1 MNRVAF
7 NIFGFNVYYYS
18 LCILLGVIVAYIL
31 ITREGKKQGLPK
43 EFISD
48 LIFYTLIIGILGA
61 RVYYCV
67 FNLDYY
73 LANPSEILKI
83 YNGGLAIHGGVIA
96 GLIFVYFYTKK
107 KNVSFIKILDI
118 VAPAVII
125 AQSFGRWGNFF
136 NQEAHGPE
144 VARSVLEG
152 FKIIPKFV
160 IDGMNIAG
168 TYYQPTFYYEFL
180 WCLLGFV
187 ILLCVRKFYE
197 YLKVGQ
203 LTGIYLMWYG
213 IGRFFV
219 ESLRT
224 DSLMLKEFKVAQI
237 VSVIMFVVGLIMLIL
252 GFKGSKFEN
261 RYDDYEIEDIKF

>member
-31 ITREGKKQGLPK
+31 ITREGKKQGLTK
-43 EFISD
+43 EFTSD

-107 KNVSFIKILDI
+107 KYVSFIKILDI

-136 NQEAHGPE
+136 NQEAHGGITTYQNLKNMHIPE
-144 VARSVLEG
+144 FIINGMHIEG
-152 FKIIPKFV
+152 K
-160 IDGMNIAG
+160 
-168 TYYQPTFYYEFL
+168 YYYPTFFFESI
-180 WCLLGFV
+180 WCLIGFI
-187 ILLCVRKFYE
+187 ILMIARRNKNLRKGFQIGFYF
-197 YLKVGQ
+197 
-203 LTGIYLMWYG
+203 IWYG
-213 IGRFFV
+213 IGRFFI
-219 ESLRT
+219 EAFRT
-224 DSLMLKEFKVAQI
+224 DSLMFFGLKIAQI
-237 VSVIMFVVGLIMLIL
+237 VSLIGIII
-252 GFKGSKFEN
+252 GIIIIVTN
-261 RYDDYEIEDIKF
+261 RNKKYYNEMEVK

>member
-31 ITREGKKQGLPK
+31 ITREGKKQGLQK

-136 NQEAHGPE
+136 NQEAHGGITTYQNLKNMHIPE
-144 VARSVLEG
+144 FIINGMHIEG
-152 FKIIPKFV
+152 K
-160 IDGMNIAG
+160 
-168 TYYQPTFYYEFL
+168 YYYPTFFFESI
-180 WCLLGFV
+180 WCLIGFI
-187 ILLCVRKFYE
+187 ILMIARKNKNLKKGFQIGFYF
-197 YLKVGQ
+197 
-203 LTGIYLMWYG
+203 IWYG
-213 IGRFFV
+213 IGRFFI
-219 ESLRT
+219 ETLRT
-224 DSLMLKEFKVAQI
+224 DSLMFFGLKIAQI
-237 VSVIMFVVGLIMLIL
+237 VSLIGIII
-252 GFKGSKFEN
+252 GIIIIVTN
-261 RYDDYEIEDIKF
+261 RNKKYYNEMEVK

>member
-18 LCILLGVIVAYIL
+18 LCILLGVLVAYIL
-31 ITREGKKQGLPK
+31 ITREGKKQGLQK

-136 NQEAHGPE
+136 NQEAHGGITTYQNLKNMHIPE
-144 VARSVLEG
+144 FIINGMHIEG
-152 FKIIPKFV
+152 K
-160 IDGMNIAG
+160 
-168 TYYQPTFYYEFL
+168 YYYPTFFFESI
-180 WCLLGFV
+180 WCLIGFI
-187 ILLCVRKFYE
+187 ILMIARKNKNLRKGFQIGFYF
-197 YLKVGQ
+197 
-203 LTGIYLMWYG
+203 IWYG
-213 IGRFFV
+213 IGRFFI
-219 ESLRT
+219 ETLRT
-224 DSLMLKEFKVAQI
+224 DSLMFFGLKIAQI
-237 VSVIMFVVGLIMLIL
+237 VSLIGIII
-252 GFKGSKFEN
+252 GIIIIVTN
-261 RYDDYEIEDIKF
+261 RNKKYYNEMEVK

>member
-96 GLIFVYFYTKK
+96 GLVFVYFYTKK
-107 KNVSFIKILDI
+107 KNISFIKILDI
-118 VAPAVII
+118 IAPAVII

-136 NQEAHGPE
+136 NQEAHGEITTYQNLKNMHIPE
-144 VARSVLEG
+144 FIINGMHIEG
-152 FKIIPKFV
+152 K
-160 IDGMNIAG
+160 
-168 TYYQPTFYYEFL
+168 YYYPTFFFESI
-180 WCLLGFV
+180 WCLIGFI
-187 ILLCVRKFYE
+187 ILMIARKNKNLRKGFQIGFYF
-197 YLKVGQ
+197 
-203 LTGIYLMWYG
+203 IWYG
-213 IGRFFV
+213 IGRFFI
-219 ESLRT
+219 EALRT
-224 DSLMLKEFKVAQI
+224 DSLMFFGLKIAQI
-237 VSVIMFVVGLIMLIL
+237 VSLIGIII
-252 GFKGSKFEN
+252 GIIIIVTN
-261 RYDDYEIEDIKF
+261 RNKKYYNEMEVK

>member
-18 LCILLGVIVAYIL
+18 LCILLGVVVAYIL

-136 NQEAHGPE
+136 NQEAYGGITTYQNLKNMHIPE
-144 VARSVLEG
+144 FIINGMHIEG
-152 FKIIPKFV
+152 K
-160 IDGMNIAG
+160 
-168 TYYQPTFYYEFL
+168 YYYPTFFFESI
-180 WCLLGFV
+180 WCLIGFI
-187 ILLCVRKFYE
+187 ILMIARKNKNLRKGFQIGFYF
-197 YLKVGQ
+197 
-203 LTGIYLMWYG
+203 IWYG
-213 IGRFFV
+213 IGRFFI
-219 ESLRT
+219 EALRT
-224 DSLMLKEFKVAQI
+224 DSLMFFGLKIAQI
-237 VSVIMFVVGLIMLIL
+237 VSLIGIII
-252 GFKGSKFEN
+252 GIIIIVTN
-261 RYDDYEIEDIKF
+261 RNKKYYNEMEVK

>member
-18 LCILLGVIVAYIL
+18 LCILLGVLVAYIL
-31 ITREGKKQGLPK
+31 ITREGKKQGLQK

-136 NQEAHGPE
+136 NQEAHGGITTYQNLKNMHIPE
-144 VARSVLEG
+144 FIINGMHIEG
-152 FKIIPKFV
+152 K
-160 IDGMNIAG
+160 
-168 TYYQPTFYYEFL
+168 YYYPTFFFESI
-180 WCLLGFV
+180 WCLIGFI
-187 ILLCVRKFYE
+187 ILMFVRRNKNLRKGFQIGFYF
-197 YLKVGQ
+197 
-203 LTGIYLMWYG
+203 IWYG
-213 IGRFFV
+213 IGRFFI
-219 ESLRT
+219 EALRT
-224 DSLMLKEFKVAQI
+224 DSLMFFNLKIAQI
-237 VSVIMFVVGLIMLIL
+237 VSLIGIII
-252 GFKGSKFEN
+252 GIIIIVTN
-261 RYDDYEIEDIKF
+261 RNKKYYNEMEVK

>member
-31 ITREGKKQGLPK
+31 ITREGKKQGLTK
-43 EFISD
+43 EFTSD

-136 NQEAHGPE
+136 NQEAHGGITTYQNLKNMHIPE
-144 VARSVLEG
+144 FIINGVYIEG
-152 FKIIPKFV
+152 K
-160 IDGMNIAG
+160 
-168 TYYQPTFYYEFL
+168 YYYPTFFFESI
-180 WCLLGFV
+180 WCLIGFI
-187 ILLCVRKFYE
+187 ILMIARKNKNLRKGFQIGFYF
-197 YLKVGQ
+197 
-203 LTGIYLMWYG
+203 IWYG
-213 IGRFFV
+213 IGRFFI
-219 ESLRT
+219 EALRT
-224 DSLMLKEFKVAQI
+224 DSLMFFNLKIAQI
-237 VSVIMFVVGLIMLIL
+237 ISLVGIII
-252 GFKGSKFEN
+252 GIIIIVTN
-261 RYDDYEIEDIKF
+261 RNKKYYNEMEVK

>member
-107 KNVSFIKILDI
+107 RNVSFIKILDI

-136 NQEAHGPE
+136 NQEAHGGITTYQNLKNMHIPE
-144 VARSVLEG
+144 FIINGMHIEG
-152 FKIIPKFV
+152 K
-160 IDGMNIAG
+160 
-168 TYYQPTFYYEFL
+168 YYYPTFFFESI
-180 WCLLGFV
+180 WCLIGFI
-187 ILLCVRKFYE
+187 ILMIARKNKNLRKGFQIGFYF
-197 YLKVGQ
+197 
-203 LTGIYLMWYG
+203 IWYG
-213 IGRFFV
+213 IGRFFIEV
-219 ESLRT
+219 LRT
-224 DSLMLKEFKVAQI
+224 DSLMFFNLKIAQI
-237 VSVIMFVVGLIMLIL
+237 VSLIGIII
-252 GFKGSKFEN
+252 GIIIIVTN
-261 RYDDYEIEDIKF
+261 RNKKYYNEMEVK

>member
-31 ITREGKKQGLPK
+31 ITREGKKQGLTK
-43 EFISD
+43 EFTSD

-118 VAPAVII
+118 IAPAVII

-136 NQEAHGPE
+136 NQEAHGEITTYQNLKNMHIPE
-144 VARSVLEG
+144 FIINGMHIEG
-152 FKIIPKFV
+152 K
-160 IDGMNIAG
+160 
-168 TYYQPTFYYEFL
+168 YYYPTFFFESI
-180 WCLLGFV
+180 WCLIGFI
-187 ILLCVRKFYE
+187 ILMIARRNKNLRKGFQIGFYF
-197 YLKVGQ
+197 
-203 LTGIYLMWYG
+203 IWYG
-213 IGRFFV
+213 IGRFFI
-219 ESLRT
+219 EALRT
-224 DSLMLKEFKVAQI
+224 DSLMFFGLKIAQI
-237 VSVIMFVVGLIMLIL
+237 VSLIGIII
-252 GFKGSKFEN
+252 GIIIIVTN
-261 RYDDYEIEDIKF
+261 RNKKYYNEMEVK

>member
-107 KNVSFIKILDI
+107 RNVSFIKILDI

-136 NQEAHGPE
+136 NQEAHGGITTYQNLKNMHIPE
-144 VARSVLEG
+144 FIINGMHIEG
-152 FKIIPKFV
+152 K
-160 IDGMNIAG
+160 
-168 TYYQPTFYYEFL
+168 YYYPTFFFESI
-180 WCLLGFV
+180 WCLIGFI
-187 ILLCVRKFYE
+187 ILMFVRRNKNLRKGFQIGFYF
-197 YLKVGQ
+197 
-203 LTGIYLMWYG
+203 IWYG
-213 IGRFFV
+213 IGRFFI
-219 ESLRT
+219 EALRT
-224 DSLMLKEFKVAQI
+224 DSLMFFNLKIAQI
-237 VSVIMFVVGLIMLIL
+237 VSLIGIII
-252 GFKGSKFEN
+252 GIIIIVTN
-261 RYDDYEIEDIKF
+261 RNKKYYNEMEVK

>member
-31 ITREGKKQGLPK
+31 ITREGKKQGLTK
-43 EFISD
+43 EFTSD

-136 NQEAHGPE
+136 NQEAHGGITTYQNLKHMHIPE
-144 VARSVLEG
+144 FIIHGMHIEG
-152 FKIIPKFV
+152 K
-160 IDGMNIAG
+160 
-168 TYYQPTFYYEFL
+168 YYYPTFFFESI
-180 WCLLGFV
+180 WCLIGFI
-187 ILLCVRKFYE
+187 ILMIARKNKNLRKGFQIGFYF
-197 YLKVGQ
+197 
-203 LTGIYLMWYG
+203 IWYG
-213 IGRFFV
+213 IGRFFI
-219 ESLRT
+219 EALRT
-224 DSLMLKEFKVAQI
+224 DSLMFFNLKIAQI
-237 VSVIMFVVGLIMLIL
+237 VSLVGIII
-252 GFKGSKFEN
+252 GIIIIVTN
-261 RYDDYEIEDIKF
+261 RNKKYYNEMEVK

>member
-31 ITREGKKQGLPK
+31 ITREGKKQGLSK
-43 EFISD
+43 EFTSD

-136 NQEAHGPE
+136 NQEAHGGITTYQNLKNMHIPE
-144 VARSVLEG
+144 FIINGMHIEG
-152 FKIIPKFV
+152 K
-160 IDGMNIAG
+160 
-168 TYYQPTFYYEFL
+168 YYYPTFFFESI
-180 WCLLGFV
+180 WCLIGFI
-187 ILLCVRKFYE
+187 ILMIARKNKNLRKGFQIGFYF
-197 YLKVGQ
+197 
-203 LTGIYLMWYG
+203 IWYG
-213 IGRFFV
+213 IGRFFI
-219 ESLRT
+219 EALRT
-224 DSLMLKEFKVAQI
+224 DSLMFFGLKIAQI
-237 VSVIMFVVGLIMLIL
+237 VSLIGIII
-252 GFKGSKFEN
+252 GIIIIVTN
-261 RYDDYEIEDIKF
+261 RNKKYYNEMEVK

>member
-7 NIFGFNVYYYS
+7 NIFGFNAYYYS

-31 ITREGKKQGLPK
+31 ITREGKKQGLTK
-43 EFISD
+43 EFTSD

-136 NQEAHGPE
+136 NQEAHGGITTYQNLKNMHIPE
-144 VARSVLEG
+144 FIINGMHIEG
-152 FKIIPKFV
+152 K
-160 IDGMNIAG
+160 
-168 TYYQPTFYYEFL
+168 YYYPTFFFESI
-180 WCLLGFV
+180 WCLIGFI
-187 ILLCVRKFYE
+187 ILMIVRKNKNLRKGFQIGFYF
-197 YLKVGQ
+197 
-203 LTGIYLMWYG
+203 IWYG
-213 IGRFFV
+213 IGRFFI
-219 ESLRT
+219 EAFRT
-224 DSLMLKEFKVAQI
+224 DSLMFFGLKIAQI
-237 VSVIMFVVGLIMLIL
+237 VSLVGIII
-252 GFKGSKFEN
+252 GIIIIVTN
-261 RYDDYEIEDIKF
+261 RNKKYYNEMEVK

>member
-136 NQEAHGPE
+136 NQEAHGEITTYQNLKNMHIPE
-144 VARSVLEG
+144 FIINGMHIEG
-152 FKIIPKFV
+152 K
-160 IDGMNIAG
+160 
-168 TYYQPTFYYEFL
+168 YYYPTFFFESI
-180 WCLLGFV
+180 WCLIGFI
-187 ILLCVRKFYE
+187 ILMIARKNKNLRKGFQIGFYF
-197 YLKVGQ
+197 
-203 LTGIYLMWYG
+203 IWYG
-213 IGRFFV
+213 IGRFFI
-219 ESLRT
+219 EAFRT
-224 DSLMLKEFKVAQI
+224 DSLMFFGLKIAQI
-237 VSVIMFVVGLIMLIL
+237 VSLIGIII
-252 GFKGSKFEN
+252 GIIIIVTN
-261 RYDDYEIEDIKF
+261 RNKKYYNEMEVK

>member
-73 LANPSEILKI
+73 LANPSDILKI

-96 GLIFVYFYTKK
+96 GLIFVYFYTKE

-136 NQEAHGPE
+136 NQEAHGGITTYQNLKNMHIPE
-144 VARSVLEG
+144 FIINGMHIEG
-152 FKIIPKFV
+152 K
-160 IDGMNIAG
+160 
-168 TYYQPTFYYEFL
+168 YYYPTFFFESI
-180 WCLLGFV
+180 WCLIGFM
-187 ILLCVRKFYE
+187 ILMIARRNKNLRKGFQIGFYF
-197 YLKVGQ
+197 
-203 LTGIYLMWYG
+203 IWYG
-213 IGRFFV
+213 IGRFFI
-219 ESLRT
+219 EAFRT
-224 DSLMLKEFKVAQI
+224 DSLMFLGLKIAQI
-237 VSVIMFVVGLIMLIL
+237 VSLIGIII
-252 GFKGSKFEN
+252 GIIIIVTN
-261 RYDDYEIEDIKF
+261 RNKKYYNEMEVK

>member
-31 ITREGKKQGLPK
+31 ITREGKKQGLSK
-43 EFISD
+43 EFTSD

-136 NQEAHGPE
+136 NQEAHGGITTYQNLKNMHIPE
-144 VARSVLEG
+144 FIINGMHIEG
-152 FKIIPKFV
+152 K
-160 IDGMNIAG
+160 
-168 TYYQPTFYYEFL
+168 YYYPTFFFESI
-180 WCLLGFV
+180 WCLIGFI
-187 ILLCVRKFYE
+187 ILMFVRRNKNLRKGFQIGFYF
-197 YLKVGQ
+197 
-203 LTGIYLMWYG
+203 IWYG
-213 IGRFFV
+213 IGRFFI
-219 ESLRT
+219 EALRT
-224 DSLMLKEFKVAQI
+224 DSLMFFNLKIAQI
-237 VSVIMFVVGLIMLIL
+237 VSLIGIII
-252 GFKGSKFEN
+252 GIIIIVTN
-261 RYDDYEIEDIKF
+261 RNKKYYNEMEVK

>member
-31 ITREGKKQGLPK
+31 ITREGKKQGLQK

-136 NQEAHGPE
+136 NQEAHGGITTYQNLKNMHIPE
-144 VARSVLEG
+144 FIINGMHIEG
-152 FKIIPKFV
+152 K
-160 IDGMNIAG
+160 
-168 TYYQPTFYYEFL
+168 YYYPTFFFESI
-180 WCLLGFV
+180 WCLIGFI
-187 ILLCVRKFYE
+187 ILMIARKNKNLKKGFQIGFYF
-197 YLKVGQ
+197 
-203 LTGIYLMWYG
+203 IWYG
-213 IGRFFV
+213 IGRFFI
-219 ESLRT
+219 EALRT
-224 DSLMLKEFKVAQI
+224 DSLMFFGLKIAQI
-237 VSVIMFVVGLIMLIL
+237 VSLIGIII
-252 GFKGSKFEN
+252 GIIIIVTN
-261 RYDDYEIEDIKF
+261 RNKKYYNEMEVK

>member
-31 ITREGKKQGLPK
+31 ITREGKKQGLTK
-43 EFISD
+43 EFTSD

-136 NQEAHGPE
+136 NQEAHGGITTYQN
-144 VARSVLEG
+144 L
-152 FKIIPKFV
+152 KN
-160 IDGMNIAG
+160 MNIPEFIING
-168 TYYQPTFYYEFL
+168 MHIEGKYYYPTFFFESI
-180 WCLLGFV
+180 WCLIGFI
-187 ILLCVRKFYE
+187 ILMIARRNKNLRKGFQIGFYF
-197 YLKVGQ
+197 
-203 LTGIYLMWYG
+203 IWYG
-213 IGRFFV
+213 IGRFFI
-219 ESLRT
+219 EAFRT
-224 DSLMLKEFKVAQI
+224 DSLMFFGLKIAQI
-237 VSVIMFVVGLIMLIL
+237 VSLIGIII
-252 GFKGSKFEN
+252 GIIIIVTN
-261 RYDDYEIEDIKF
+261 RNKKYYNEMEVK

>member
-136 NQEAHGPE
+136 NQEAHGGITTYQNLKNMHIPE
-144 VARSVLEG
+144 FIINGMHIEG
-152 FKIIPKFV
+152 K
-160 IDGMNIAG
+160 
-168 TYYQPTFYYEFL
+168 YYYPTFFFESI
-180 WCLLGFV
+180 WCLIGFI
-187 ILLCVRKFYE
+187 ILMITRRNKNLRKGFQIGFYF
-197 YLKVGQ
+197 
-203 LTGIYLMWYG
+203 IWYG
-213 IGRFFV
+213 IGRFFI
-219 ESLRT
+219 EAFRT
-224 DSLMLKEFKVAQI
+224 DSLMFFGLKIAQI
-237 VSVIMFVVGLIMLIL
+237 VSLIGIIIGIIIIVTNKNKKYYNEMEV
-252 GFKGSKFEN
+252 K
-261 RYDDYEIEDIKF
+261 

>member
-96 GLIFVYFYTKK
+96 GFIFVYFYTKK

-136 NQEAHGPE
+136 NQEAHGGITTYQNLKNMHIPE
-144 VARSVLEG
+144 FIINGMHIEG
-152 FKIIPKFV
+152 K
-160 IDGMNIAG
+160 
-168 TYYQPTFYYEFL
+168 YYYPTFFFESI
-180 WCLLGFV
+180 WCLIGFI
-187 ILLCVRKFYE
+187 ILMIARKNKNLRKGFQIGFYF
-197 YLKVGQ
+197 
-203 LTGIYLMWYG
+203 IWYG
-213 IGRFFV
+213 IGRFFI
-219 ESLRT
+219 EALRT
-224 DSLMLKEFKVAQI
+224 DSLMFFGLKIAQI
-237 VSVIMFVVGLIMLIL
+237 VSLIGIII
-252 GFKGSKFEN
+252 GIIIIVTN
-261 RYDDYEIEDIKF
+261 RNKKYYNEMVP